1 MLILM
6 VTAANKDDKDYD
18 NKDTDT
24 DNKQDNDV
32 NNQFIHF
39 FFFYTGLCTTDT
51 NNTVRNMNELPA

>member
-6 VTAANKDDKDYD
+6 VTAANKDDNDYD

-39 FFFYTGLCTTDT
+39 FFTRDYVLRRRTT
-51 NNTVRNMNELPA
+51 LYGI